1 MRPAGAIFDLDGTL
15 TDSMYIW
22 DWVPGE
28 LVRRLG
34 GTPPP
39 DLAYTIRE
47 MDRREA
53 ADYLIRTF
61 RLPLDGAQLM
71 EKVNAL
77 VDGEY
82 RDKVPLKP
90 GARTLLRR
98 LKELDIPCAIAT
110 ASETRQAQQAMERLG
125 LWDCFSFA
133 ISSTQYGPKTSP
145 DLYWEAARRLGT
157 APERTVVFE
166 DALHAA
172 RSARAGGFL
181 VVGVYDPSA
190 QGDREQM
197 KLVSNWYLE
206 ALDDPEFLDQLR

>member
-125 LWDCFSFA
+125 LWDFFSFA

-157 APERTVVFE
+157 APERTLVFE

>member
-28 LVRRLG
+28 LIRRLG

-47 MDRREA
+47 MSRQEA
-53 ADYLIRTF
+53 ADYLIHTF
-61 RLPLDGAQLM
+61 HLPLNAAQLM

-98 LKELDIPCAIAT
+98 LQQLGVPCAIAT
-110 ASETRQAQQAMERLG
+110 ASETRQAQQALERLG
-125 LWDCFSFA
+125 VWDCFSFA
-133 ISSTQYGPKTSP
+133 ISASQYGPKTRP
-145 DLYWEAARRLGT
+145 DLYWEAARRLGVS
-157 APERTVVFE
+157 PQRTLVFE

-172 RSARAGGFL
+172 RSAREGGFL
-181 VVGVYDPSA
+181 VVGVYDSSS
-190 QGDREQM
+190 QEEQQA
-197 KLVSNWYLE
+197 LRSVSDWYLNT
-206 ALDDPEFLDQLR
+206 LDDPEFLCQLR